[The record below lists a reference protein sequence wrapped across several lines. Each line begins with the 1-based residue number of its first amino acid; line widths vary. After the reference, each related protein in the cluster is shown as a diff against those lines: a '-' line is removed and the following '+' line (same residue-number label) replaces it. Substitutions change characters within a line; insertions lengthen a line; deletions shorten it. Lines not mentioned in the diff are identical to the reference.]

1 MPKPCYDVFELDEP
15 AFELVSDA
23 EMQSG
28 CAGPTV
34 DLSGGVEIAHAVTLT
49 TAVEL
54 VGLPP
59 AWADH
64 LEREVA
70 EHGVCGVGNLL
81 ESFEVRRTRDEP

>member
-1 MPKPCYDVFELDEP
+1 MREPCYDVFEFDEP
-15 AFELVSDA
+15 AFELFSDA

-49 TAVEL
+49 TAIEL
-54 VGLPP
+54 VGLPSG
-59 AWADH
+59 WADH

-70 EHGVCGVGNLL
+70 EHSVGNLL
-81 ESFEVRRTRDEP
+81 EQF